1 MQALVIDGVAHELGP
16 LEGYVLP
23 GGVEHA
29 AYCGPEG
36 ALVLDVFR
44 PVREDYRER
53 WAAASGRRWARR
65 RSRGLSGLGRRS
77 FLIVSLGYPL
87 FRRTLAVGGA
97 AAQERAP
104 AAFRVSGRVHP
115 SEARI
120 REWMKAE
127 PVAVSA
133 DAPIEAPVTMM
144 TELHLP
150 AQLVAVQIAD

>member
-1 MQALVIDGVAHELGP
+1 
-16 LEGYVLP
+16 
-23 GGVEHA
+23 
-29 AYCGPEG
+29 
-36 ALVLDVFR
+36 
-44 PVREDYRER
+44 
-53 WAAASGRRWARR
+53 
-65 RSRGLSGLGRRS
+65 
-77 FLIVSLGYPL
+77 
-87 FRRTLAVGGA
+87 
-97 AAQERAP
+97 
-104 AAFRVSGRVHP
+104 VHP